1 MKITTAVFVIS
12 ALAGSSAV
20 PLATVGADAAGRD
33 LRSTRQQQVD
43 VLVLTLD
50 SGIQRDRLAIA
61 VALNRLRSRCA
72 GLNVLRIA
80 YSEPRCAHLP
90 RPSVLGKK
98 TASNRTSR
106 QSKLPER
113 AHLRLASSMILG
125 EKEPKFTYTLA
136 YATLV
141 GL

>member
-50 SGIQRDRLAIA
+50 SGIRRDRLAIA
-61 VALNRLRSRCA
+61 VGLNRLRSRCA

-90 RPSVLGKK
+90 RPSVVGKK

-106 QSKLPER
+106 QSNWPQR
-113 AHLRLASSMILG
+113 AYLRLASTKKLG
-125 EKEPKFTYTLA
+125 QKEPRFINALA
-136 YATLV
+136 YTNLV